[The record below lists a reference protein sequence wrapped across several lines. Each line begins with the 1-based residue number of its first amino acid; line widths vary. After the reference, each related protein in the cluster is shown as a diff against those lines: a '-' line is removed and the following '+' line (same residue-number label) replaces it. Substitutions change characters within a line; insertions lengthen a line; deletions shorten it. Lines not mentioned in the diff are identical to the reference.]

1 MRFLPAL
8 LKFSHKFGGPWK
20 FLLMNLRGGQI
31 QGTILSFSTFAW
43 IISNLSSHNSHVSS
57 ADLAVLVISIY
68 LATYIGASMVA
79 THLYFGRPWLAYVNL
94 LGDVV
99 GIAGSIVV
107 AGLLHPS
114 AANCN
119 IRFMILEGEA
129 ISMGFTTKA
138 CSLQKVVFAANITN
152 R

>member
-1 MRFLPAL
+1 MNFLPAL
-8 LKFSHKFGGPWK
+8 LELSHKFGGPWK

-31 QGTILSFSTFAW
+31 QGTILSFSIFAW
-43 IISNLSSHNSHVSS
+43 IISKVSSHNSHVSS
-57 ADLAVLVISIY
+57 ADVAVLVIGVY
-68 LATYIGASMVA
+68 LATYILASMVA
-79 THLYFGRPWLAYVNL
+79 TQLYFGRSWLVYINL
-94 LGDVV
+94 VGDVI

-107 AGLLHPS
+107 AVLLHPL

-119 IRFMILEGEA
+119 VNFMILEGEA
-129 ISMGFTTKA
+129 ISMGYATKA